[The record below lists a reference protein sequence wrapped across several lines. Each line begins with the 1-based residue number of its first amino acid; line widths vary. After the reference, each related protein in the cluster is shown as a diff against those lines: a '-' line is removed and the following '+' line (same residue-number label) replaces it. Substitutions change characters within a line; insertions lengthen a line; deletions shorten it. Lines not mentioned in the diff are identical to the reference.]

1 MCYAIPGK
9 VEKIEKKTVI
19 VDYFGEKRKALNE
32 LPQISVGDYIYAQ
45 GGFVVSKISV
55 SEAESI
61 LAVWKE
67 TFFQLQ
73 EVDLRISRLN
83 LGDKNTDKNL
93 LEILDKASQSKE
105 LSRDELLCLLELK
118 DQSKL
123 ELLLKTANF
132 LRQKYHKN
140 SCCVHGIIEIS
151 NHCIRGCQYCG
162 ISYHNK
168 ELQRYRMTKDEIL
181 KSAQVAVQEYG
192 FKSLVLQSGEDPGYS
207 VDELADI
214 IKEIKDKFPTLV
226 FISFGEIGIGGL
238 EKLYQAGARG
248 LLMRFETSNP
258 KIYEDVHP
266 GQNLESRLMH
276 LQQAYKMG
284 YMIITGGLI
293 GIPGQSKE
301 DILNDIFLA
310 KELHAEMFSFGPFIP
325 HPHTPF
331 AEIKPVQH
339 PALSDRPV
347 RASRASAQV
356 EEAVKVL
363 AVARIVDNTQAKI
376 LVTTALETLSREA
389 AKSGLL
395 AGANSLML
403 NVTPLAY
410 RPFYSIYPNRAHQSE
425 NITAQIDS
433 AVMLLRSLGRAP
445 TDIET
450 IL

>member
-1 MCYAIPGK
+1 MCYAIPGR
-9 VEKIEKKTVI
+9 VEKIEKNMVS

-32 LPQISVGDYIYAQ
+32 LAQISVGDYIYAQ
-45 GGFVVSKISV
+45 GGFVVSKISA

-67 TFFQLQ
+67 EFFQLQ
-73 EVDLRISRLN
+73 EVDLRLSRLQ
-83 LGDKNTDKNL
+83 LGDKKADKRL
-93 LEILDKASQSKE
+93 LEVLDRASQSKE
-105 LSRDELLCLLELK
+105 LSRVELLYLLELK
-118 DQSKL
+118 DKVGL
-123 ELLLKTANF
+123 ELLFKTANF

-151 NHCIRGCQYCG
+151 NYCIQGCQYCG

-168 ELQRYRMTKDEIL
+168 ELQRYRMTRDEIL
-181 KSAQVAVQEYG
+181 QAAQEAIEVYG

-214 IKEIKDKFPTLV
+214 IREIKERFPALI
-226 FISFGEIGIGGL
+226 FISFGEIGVDGL

-258 KIYEDVHP
+258 KLYREVHP
-266 GQNLESRLMH
+266 GMNLESRLEH
-276 LQQAYKMG
+276 LRKAHAMG
-284 YMIITGGLI
+284 YLILSGGLI
-293 GIPGQSKE
+293 GLPGQSKE
-301 DILNDIFLA
+301 DILDDIYLA
-310 KELHAEMFSFGPFIP
+310 KELHAEMYSFGPFIP
-325 HPHTPF
+325 HPQTPF
-331 AEIKPVQH
+331 AGIKPT
-339 PALSDRPV
+339 P
-347 RASRASAQV
+347 V
-356 EEAVKVL
+356 EEVVKVL
-363 AVARIVDNTQAKI
+363 ATARIIDNTKAKI

-389 AKSGLL
+389 VKRGLL

-425 NITAQIDS
+425 DVSVQIES
-433 AVMLLRSLGRAP
+433 TISLLRSLGRAP
-445 TDIET
+445 TDLEV

>member
-9 VEKIEKKTVI
+9 VEKIEKNTVI

-32 LPQISVGDYIYAQ
+32 LAQVKVGDYIYAQ
-45 GGFVVSKISV
+45 GGFVVSKISP

-61 LAVWKE
+61 LEVWKE
-67 TFFQLQ
+67 TFFHLQ
-73 EVDLRISRLN
+73 EVDLKLSRLH
-83 LGDKNTDKNL
+83 LGDKNTDRGL

-105 LSRDELLCLLELK
+105 LNRDELLYLLELK
-118 DQSKL
+118 DQAGL
-123 ELLLKTANF
+123 ELLFKTANF

-151 NHCIRGCQYCG
+151 NYCIQKCHYCG

-207 VDELADI
+207 ADELADI
-214 IKEIKDKFPTLV
+214 IKEIKEKFPSLIFV
-226 FISFGEIGIGGL
+226 SFGEVGIGGL

-248 LLMRFETSNP
+248 LLMRFESSNP
-258 KIYEDVHP
+258 KIYRDLHP

-276 LQQAYKMG
+276 LRQAYKMG
-284 YMIITGGLI
+284 YLIITGGLI
-293 GIPGQSKE
+293 GIPGQGKE

-325 HPHTPF
+325 HPHTPL
-331 AEIKPVQH
+331 AGVKP
-339 PALSDRPV
+339 
-347 RASRASAQV
+347 AQV
-356 EEAVKVL
+356 EEVIKVL
-363 AVARIVDNTQAKI
+363 AVARIIDNTQAKI
-376 LVTTALETLSREA
+376 LVTTALETLSSEA
-389 AKSGLL
+389 AKSALL

-410 RPFYSIYPNRAHQSE
+410 RQFYSIYPNRAHQSE
-425 NITAQIDS
+425 DIAVQIES
-433 AVMLLRSLGRAP
+433 TVSLLRSLGRAP
-445 TDIET
+445 TDLET
-450 IL
+450 I